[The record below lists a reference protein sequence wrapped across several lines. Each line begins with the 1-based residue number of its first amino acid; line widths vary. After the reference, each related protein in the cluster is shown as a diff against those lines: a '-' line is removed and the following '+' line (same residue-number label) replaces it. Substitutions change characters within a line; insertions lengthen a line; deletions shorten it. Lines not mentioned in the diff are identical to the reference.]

1 MFLKLPEKISQT
13 KRSHYNKNK
22 HSKIAFSS
30 KEDAILFLYRQK
42 NDDLEPYYCNY
53 CNKCTLQIG
62 EKWSRTAEHT
72 SIMDLA
78 HGRYL

>member
-22 HSKIAFSS
+22 HSKVAFST
-30 KEDAILFLYRQK
+30 KEDATLFLYRQK

-53 CNKCTLQIG
+53 CNKWHVGHKNKNQN
-62 EKWSRTAEHT
+62 K
-72 SIMDLA
+72 
-78 HGRYL
+78 